1 MSPCPTE
8 VRAPQKSVSHR
19 SPCPTEVR
27 APQKS
32 VPHMSPCP
40 TAVHSLSRLDSFQL
54 DPLKQDKSLGC
65 INNWCGESTRCS
77 DQCCSALQCS
87 FQGRS
92 LSLLKIYCDVPFT
105 SMQQQATQD
114 CVRCT
119 CIEICV
125 SRVLKHTLS
134 AFQHRELS
142 RRAMTIRPDLTWLSN
157 SNPCVCGLRKCRSPA
172 RCTGTIH
179 DAVRPELANNMM
191 CPGKYI
197 SEISLIQMS
206 DPKT

>member
-1 MSPCPTE
+1 
-8 VRAPQKSVSHR
+8 
-19 SPCPTEVR
+19 
-27 APQKS
+27 
-32 VPHMSPCP
+32 
-40 TAVHSLSRLDSFQL
+40 
-54 DPLKQDKSLGC
+54 
-65 INNWCGESTRCS
+65 
-77 DQCCSALQCS
+77 
-87 FQGRS
+87 

-105 SMQQQATQD
+105 STQQQATQD

-119 CIEICV
+119 CIEIRV

-142 RRAMTIRPDLTWLSN
+142 PRAVTIRPDLTSLSN
-157 SNPCVCGLRKCRSPA
+157 SCVCGLRKCRSPA

-191 CPGKYI
+191 CPGEYI

-206 DPKT
+206 DPKTYVSCHHQAALKRLAQSCGCTEKDPHCSWFMNPAQ